1 MIAYT
6 LLYRAYWKFEN
17 QYSLMFN
24 SLNLAILSSL
34 LCILRAVIYR
44 RIEYIIIGVFQKI
57 MNLLAKL

>member
-6 LLYRAYWKFEN
+6 LYRAYWKFEN

-34 LCILRAVIYR
+34 LCILCDVIYR
-44 RIEYIIIGVFQKI
+44 RIECPIWCFQKI
-57 MNLLAKL
+57 MDLLAKL